1 MLDILQAE
9 VVQVIRI
16 RTKRGTGSK
25 NDPVRIVVQYWDLE
39 GRFLTED
46 DPFCPSVITVEGKD
60 L

>member
-1 MLDILQAE
+1 MVDILQAE

-16 RTKRGTGSK
+16 RTKRGTGLK

-46 DPFCPSVITVEGKD
+46 DPFCPSIITVERKD